1 MSFSAP
7 VWLAALALIP
17 IAIAA
22 SIAARR
28 RARRYAVRFP
38 ALSTLQLAAGAGS
51 SWRRRLPPAFALAAI
66 AALALAL
73 ARPHVSYSVPVDQA
87 SIMLV
92 TDHSGSMAATDVQP
106 TRLAAAERAADTFIG
121 RLPGRVLVG
130 AIAFSDSPD
139 AVQAPET
146 NHDAARAI
154 IDGQNAG
161 GATATGDA
169 LQLALQLLRGADAK
183 HPPSAIVLLS
193 DGAANAGVDVST
205 VAREAA
211 HDKIPI
217 DTVALGTP
225 NGVLSAPGA
234 SGPFQPSVPVPPDP
248 QLMQQIAELSG
259 GRSFNAETADQLSSI
274 YKSLADRLGA
284 VTRKREVTVAFAIG
298 GLAFLL
304 LGAATSTRWSG
315 RLP

>member
-1 MSFSAP
+1 MSFASP
-7 VWLAALALIP
+7 LWLAALALIP
-17 IAIAA
+17 IAIFA

-38 ALSTLQLAAGAGS
+38 AVSTLRLAAVAGS
-51 SWRRRLPPAFALAAI
+51 SWRRHLPAICALTAI

-73 ARPHVSYSVPVDQA
+73 ARPRVSYSAPVDQA
-87 SIMLV
+87 SVMLV

-106 TRLAAAERAADTFIG
+106 TRLAAAELAANTFIDQ
-121 RLPGRVLVG
+121 LPSNVLVG
-130 AIAFSDSPD
+130 AVAFSDSPD
-139 AVQAPET
+139 AVQAPVS
-146 NHDAARAI
+146 NHAAARTI
-154 IDGQNAG
+154 INGQTAN

-169 LQLALQLLRGADAK
+169 LQLALQLLRGADKK

-193 DGAANAGVDVST
+193 DGAANAGVDVAT

-211 HDKIPI
+211 QDKIPI

-225 NGVLSAPGA
+225 NGVLPSPAPFA
-234 SGPFQPSVPVPPDP
+234 PATAVPPDP
-248 QLMQQIAELSG
+248 QLMQEIAQLSG
-259 GRSFNAETADQLSSI
+259 GRSFNAQTADELSSI
-274 YKSLADRLGA
+274 YKQLGHQLGSA
-284 VTRKREVTVAFAIG
+284 TRKRDVTAAFAIG

-304 LGAATSTRWSG
+304 LGAAGSTRWSG

>member
-1 MSFSAP
+1 MSFASP
-7 VWLAALALIP
+7 LWLAALALIP

-22 SIAARR
+22 QIAARR

-38 ALSTLQLAAGAGS
+38 AVSTLRLAAAAGS
-51 SWRRRLPPAFALAAI
+51 SWLRHLPVIFVLAAI
-66 AALALAL
+66 AALAFAL
-73 ARPHVSYSVPVDQA
+73 ARPRVSYSAAVDKA
-87 SIMLV
+87 SVMLV

-106 TRLAAAERAADTFIG
+106 TRLAAAERAANTFIDQ
-121 RLPGRVLVG
+121 LPSNVLVG

-139 AVQAPET
+139 AVQGPVS
-146 NHDAARAI
+146 NHNAARTI
-154 IDGQNAG
+154 INGQTAS

-169 LQLALQLLRGADAK
+169 LQLALQLLRGADKK

-193 DGAANAGVDVST
+193 DGAANAGVDVGT

-211 HDKIPI
+211 QDKIPI

-225 NGVLSAPGA
+225 NGVLPSPAPFA
-234 SGPFQPSVPVPPDP
+234 PATAVPPDP
-248 QLMQQIAELSG
+248 ELMQEIAQLSG
-259 GRSFNAETADQLSSI
+259 GRSFNAQTADELSSI
-274 YKSLADRLGA
+274 YKQLGHQLGS
-284 VTRKREVTVAFAIG
+284 VTRKRDVTAVFAIG

-304 LGAATSTRWSG
+304 LGAAGSTRFSG